1 MPLNFGLAGKTY
13 PPVEATVTAGQM
25 DRFARACGDLNER
38 YLMGPDQV
46 APPLFA
52 VVPGFPL
59 LAAIVGDP
67 ELGVDNPFAV
77 VHGEQEIVYHRLL
90 HSGDE
95 IVLEPSLES
104 IEDKGRNA
112 VFKGKMAVSTKDGEA
127 VVDLYT
133 TVVVRGGG
141 SGAER
146 PASVKSTPPTRGQI
160 VSTFSKRVDENMPAR
175 YAEAS
180 GDMNPIHLDD
190 TVAKAVGL
198 PGVINHGLG
207 TLGLVA
213 AGLVDTVAGGD
224 IARLRRL
231 AARFTDL
238 VVPGTDLET
247 TVWASEADTFIFET
261 RRPDDVIAVSGMLE
275 VSSG

>member
-13 PPVEATVTAGQM
+13 PPVEATVTAEQM
-25 DRFARACGDLNER
+25 DRFARACDDLNER
-38 YLMGPDQV
+38 YLVGPDQV
-46 APPLFA
+46 ASPLFA

-59 LAAIVGDP
+59 LATIVGDP
-67 ELGVDNPFAV
+67 ELGVDNPLAV

-90 HSGDE
+90 HPGDE

-112 VFKGKMAVSTKDGEA
+112 VFKGKLAVSTKDGEA
-127 VVDLYT
+127 VADLYT

-146 PASVKSTPPTRGQI
+146 RESVKSAPPARGEI
-160 VSTFSKRVDENMPAR
+160 VSTFSKRVDEDMPAR

-180 GDMNPIHLDD
+180 GDRNPIHLDEML
-190 TVAKAVGL
+190 AKAVGL

-207 TLGLVA
+207 TLGLIA
-213 AGLVDTVAGGD
+213 AGLVDTIAGGD
-224 IARLRRL
+224 VSRLRRL

-247 TVWASEADTFIFET
+247 TVWESEADAFVFET
-261 RRPDDVIAVSGMLE
+261 RRPDDVLVVSGVLE
-275 VSSG
+275 VSPG